1 MEAKQ
6 ANAQKCALGKFGESL
21 ACNYLSDLGYSIEE
35 RNYRFHHKELDIV
48 AKDKDVFV
56 IVEVKTRS
64 ANSMFDGSWSINR
77 QKISNVTTAGFA
89 YAKAHL
95 PNGGVRFDAVICQ
108 QNIDGTFT
116 ITHEKN
122 AFCAPWKTY

>member
-89 YAKAHL
+89 YARAHL
-95 PNGGVRFDAVICQ
+95 PNVV
-108 QNIDGTFT
+108 
-116 ITHEKN
+116 
-122 AFCAPWKTY
+122 